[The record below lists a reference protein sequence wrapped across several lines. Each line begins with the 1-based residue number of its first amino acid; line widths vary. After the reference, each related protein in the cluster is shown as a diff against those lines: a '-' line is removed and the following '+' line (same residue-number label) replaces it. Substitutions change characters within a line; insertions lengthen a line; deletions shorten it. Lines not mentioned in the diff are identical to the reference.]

1 MFFFYFKVCAYQKY
15 KLPPRADRTI
25 VFCMQNTRLYSL
37 VFCMQNTIVLSAR
50 GGSLYFWYAHTLK

>member
-15 KLPPRADRTI
+15 KLPPRADGTI
-25 VFCMQNTRLYSL
+25 VFCMQNT
-37 VFCMQNTIVLSAR
+37 IVPSAR

>member
-15 KLPPRADRTI
+15 KLPPRADGTI
-25 VFCMQNTRLYSL
+25 VFFMQNTRLYSL
-37 VFCMQNTIVLSAR
+37 VFCMKNTIVPSAR

>member
-1 MFFFYFKVCAYQKY
+1 MQIAR
-15 KLPPRADRTI
+15 PAGRAI
-25 VFCMQNTRLYSL
+25 FLRLYGL